1 MEFQQFV
8 ALATYA
14 APDGRSAS
22 VCATTPSDGRCII
35 RIIEDN
41 AVAEERQID
50 PEDDH
55 LAAFASACQDL
66 VAQGASGVAGDRA
79 IPPTTETRMKVH
91 EKTRDEER
99 IEQRAILDDPLQFA
113 HEAWDALIGSGP
125 FDVLLC
131 DDLPRLEWDNKDEA
145 LHIAELAAQT
155 PGTGLRRYVGE
166 ASDAA
171 NDLATTM
178 EGKGMHMGAVLEQL
192 RQGLLRVLESVHQ
205 PHPTAQLRAQTLGA
219 MRAELVARAGNRT
232 IEGGE
237 KPRSRRSAPL
247 ATISGPGH
255 HARGRWRHYT
265 AEEG

>member
-14 APDGRSAS
+14 APDGRSTS

-66 VAQGASGVAGDRA
+66 VAQGASGVTVDRA
-79 IPPTTETRMKVH
+79 TPPTKETRMKVH
-91 EKTRDEER
+91 EKTRDEYR
-99 IEQRAILDDPLQFA
+99 LEQRAILDDPLQFA
-113 HEAWDALIGSGP
+113 HEAWDAMIGSGP

-145 LHIAELAAQT
+145 RRVAELAAQM
-155 PGTGLRRYVGE
+155 PGTGLRRYIGE

-171 NDLATTM
+171 NDLATAM
-178 EGKGMHMGAVLEQL
+178 ERKGMEMGAVLEQL
-192 RQGLLRVLESVHQ
+192 RQGLLRILESVYQ
-205 PHPTAQLRAQTLGA
+205 PHPTAQQRAQDLRS
-219 MRAELVARAGNRT
+219 MRAELSARASDSAHE
-232 IEGGE
+232 EGGE
-237 KPRSRRSAPL
+237 A
-247 ATISGPGH
+247 A
-255 HARGRWRHYT
+255 
-265 AEEG
+265 